1 MSLLD
6 SWNSP
11 KYVLA
16 PMVDG
21 SELAWRML
29 GRKYG
34 VQLTFTPMINST
46 AFLINMKYRRSC
58 LQFASEDRPLIVQF
72 CANSPDTFV
81 RCAKLV
87 QPFCDAVDLNL
98 GCPQGIAKRGHYGA
112 FLQDEWNSLKE
123 IVSRASLELNIPVTC
138 KIRIFSDVERTVQYA
153 KLLEAAGASM
163 LTVHGRT
170 REMKGQKTGLADW
183 NQIRAVKEAVKIPV
197 IANGNIQY
205 LSDVHQCLDSTKA
218 DAVMSAE
225 GHLHNPALFLGIQ
238 PCIYDMCFEY
248 LDFVEKYPTTMQII
262 RGHIFKLCHHALDEH
277 SEYRSLIGSSQSTK
291 GIKEIL
297 QKMANHCSSCVRN
310 SSTELPHPHWLCQPY
325 ERPITFSEQAKVE
338 ISMQAINGSDFH
350 SVDSDVS
357 AKKIMLMEQRRS
369 RKASKKEVKLAKKLA
384 IVEGKL
390 ICFICNKNRKSLNCA
405 RSVCRTCCQ
414 SQSESSLNSLTNTF
428 CSFHHRQIN
437 NAILD

>member
-58 LQFASEDRPLIVQF
+58 LQFASEDRPLIIQF

-81 RCAKLV
+81 RCAKMV

-123 IVSRASLELNIPVTC
+123 IVSRASLELNVPVTC

-183 NQIRAVKEAVKIPV
+183 NQIRAVKETQPLFMKKVKEGYSR
-197 IANGNIQY
+197 IATGLYSESY
-205 LSDVHQCLDSTKA
+205 LITSLATVKDRQKSVLCSFLSYHDT
-218 DAVMSAE
+218 MSCTD
-225 GHLHNPALFLGIQ
+225 HLSA
-238 PCIYDMCFEY
+238 
-248 LDFVEKYPTTMQII
+248 
-262 RGHIFKLCHHALDEH
+262 
-277 SEYRSLIGSSQSTK
+277 
-291 GIKEIL
+291 
-297 QKMANHCSSCVRN
+297 
-310 SSTELPHPHWLCQPY
+310 
-325 ERPITFSEQAKVE
+325 FS
-338 ISMQAINGSDFH
+338 N
-350 SVDSDVS
+350 
-357 AKKIMLMEQRRS
+357 
-369 RKASKKEVKLAKKLA
+369 
-384 IVEGKL
+384 
-390 ICFICNKNRKSLNCA
+390 
-405 RSVCRTCCQ
+405 Q
-414 SQSESSLNSLTNTF
+414 SQS
-428 CSFHHRQIN
+428 RQIMHDVEF
-437 NAILD
+437 AGTTFTEHVQATEVGVSKW

>member
-1 MSLLD
+1 
-6 SWNSP
+6 
-11 KYVLA
+11 
-16 PMVDG
+16 
-21 SELAWRML
+21 
-29 GRKYG
+29 
-34 VQLTFTPMINST
+34 
-46 AFLINMKYRRSC
+46 
-58 LQFASEDRPLIVQF
+58 
-72 CANSPDTFV
+72 
-81 RCAKLV
+81 
-87 QPFCDAVDLNL
+87 
-98 GCPQGIAKRGHYGA
+98 
-112 FLQDEWNSLKE
+112 
-123 IVSRASLELNIPVTC
+123 
-138 KIRIFSDVERTVQYA
+138 
-153 KLLEAAGASM
+153 M

-183 NQIRAVKEAVKIPV
+183 NQIRAVK
-197 IANGNIQY
+197 
-205 LSDVHQCLDSTKA
+205 
-218 DAVMSAE
+218 
-225 GHLHNPALFLGIQ
+225 
-238 PCIYDMCFEY
+238 
-248 LDFVEKYPTTMQII
+248 
-262 RGHIFKLCHHALDEH
+262 LDEH

>member
-58 LQFASEDRPLIVQF
+58 LQFASEDRPLIVQ
-72 CANSPDTFV
+72 V
-81 RCAKLV
+81 RMSEKNYYFRFKCAKLV

-123 IVSRASLELNIPVTC
+123 IVSRASLELNVPVTC

-218 DAVMSAE
+218 DAVMSA
-225 GHLHNPALFLGIQ
+225 GFCLSKMLFI
-238 PCIYDMCFEY
+238 
-248 LDFVEKYPTTMQII
+248 
-262 RGHIFKLCHHALDEH
+262 
-277 SEYRSLIGSSQSTK
+277 S
-291 GIKEIL
+291 
-297 QKMANHCSSCVRN
+297 
-310 SSTELPHPHWLCQPY
+310 
-325 ERPITFSEQAKVE
+325 FSEMYFFK
-338 ISMQAINGSDFH
+338 
-350 SVDSDVS
+350 
-357 AKKIMLMEQRRS
+357 
-369 RKASKKEVKLAKKLA
+369 A
-384 IVEGKL
+384 IV
-390 ICFICNKNRKSLNCA
+390 
-405 RSVCRTCCQ
+405 
-414 SQSESSLNSLTNTF
+414 
-428 CSFHHRQIN
+428 H
-437 NAILD
+437 